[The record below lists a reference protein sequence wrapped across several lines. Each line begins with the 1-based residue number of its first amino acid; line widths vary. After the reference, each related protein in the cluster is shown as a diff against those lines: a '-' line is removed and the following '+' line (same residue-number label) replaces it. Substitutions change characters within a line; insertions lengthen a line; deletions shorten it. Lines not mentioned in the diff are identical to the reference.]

1 MIKMAEEKIK
11 SLFDSESVSV
21 VAGAIIGGLSLKL
34 IPASYVASLGKWTG
48 IVFGVIGAVI
58 AYFTASHKEISKF
71 FVGFSVF
78 TFVDGL
84 FMAFVPSLAL

>member
-1 MIKMAEEKIK
+1 MAEEKIK
-11 SLFDSESVSV
+11 SLYDVENVSV
-21 VAGAIIGGLSLKL
+21 AFGAIAGGLSLKL

-48 IVFGVIGAVI
+48 IIFGVIGGVI

-71 FVGFSVF
+71 FVGFSLF

-84 FMAFVPSLAL
+84 FMAFVPSLSM